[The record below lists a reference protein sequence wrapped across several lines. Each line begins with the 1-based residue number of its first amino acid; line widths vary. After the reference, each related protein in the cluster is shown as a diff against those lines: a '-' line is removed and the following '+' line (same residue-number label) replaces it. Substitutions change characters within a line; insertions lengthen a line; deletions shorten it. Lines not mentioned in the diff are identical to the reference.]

1 MDDNPEVIR
10 KQMEETRSALG
21 EKLEALESQ
30 VTETVKETTSAV
42 TETVEAVKDTV
53 ENVTGTVKETVE
65 NVTEGVHETVKS
77 VAQTLDIRG
86 HVERHPWLMFGGSV
100 VAGCVAGYL
109 LSPPSWRRGTSSGSW
124 FSSSQT
130 TPSRGSAAYASQAQ
144 PAASSTTSSTVAS
157 TAAKAANW
165 LGSEASW
172 LGGEAGGWLG
182 EQFKRLKGLAIGT
195 LMGVIR
201 DLAKQSLP
209 EALKD
214 RVTQE
219 VDQFTTS
226 LGGEP
231 IHGQILPESVSS
243 GAKEDSEEK
252 HQTRGQQPA
261 MAGARHG

>member
-30 VTETVKETTSAV
+30 VTETVQATTSAV

-53 ENVTGTVKETVE
+53 ENVTGTVKETVD

-86 HVERHPWLMFGGSV
+86 HVERHPWLLFSGSV

-109 LSPPSWRRGTSSGSW
+109 LSPPSWRSRASSGSW
-124 FSSSQT
+124 FSQGTPKQGSS
-130 TPSRGSAAYASQAQ
+130 GSANQAQ
-144 PAASSTTSSTVAS
+144 PAASSSTSSSVAS
-157 TAAKAANW
+157 TAAKAASW
-165 LGSEASW
+165 LGSEANW
-172 LGGEAGGWLG
+172 LGGEASGWLG

-219 VDQFTTS
+219 VDHFTTS

-231 IHGQILPESVSS
+231 IHGQILPESFSS
-243 GAKEDSEEK
+243 GAREDSEEK